1 MTNNPTNRLL
11 YFAFGSNMLNARLC
25 RRCPGAR
32 FRTIAAAHDHRVL
45 FDKLSED
52 SSGKANL
59 VPSRGGSR
67 ALGAIYDI
75 PAAEVPA
82 LDAFEGP
89 GYARRDDF
97 RVSCLDTHGELET
110 ITYVAHKSVGGLK
123 PFDWYLALVLA
134 GMLERDVEPAYV
146 QAIRAIEFDVD
157 PEPARISRL
166 NAVRDLAEAGY
177 HDYTEL
183 LKRDA

>member
-1 MTNNPTNRLL
+1 
-11 YFAFGSNMLNARLC
+11 MLNARLC

-32 FRTIAAAHDHRVL
+32 LYTVAAAKDHRVL

-59 VPSRGGSR
+59 VPSRDGAR
-67 ALGAIYDI
+67 VLGAVYEI
-75 PAAEVPA
+75 PTAEVPA

-110 ITYVAHKSVGGLK
+110 ITYVARKSVGGLK

-134 GMLERDVEPAYV
+134 GMRERDVEPTYV
-146 QAIRAIEFDVD
+146 QAIRATEFDVD
-157 PEPARISRL
+157 PEPARVTRL

-177 HDYTEL
+177 EDYTDL
-183 LKRDA
+183 LKGNA